1 MRIHEVL
8 AHKPSH
14 DVVTV
19 KPDATVRELLGMLAE
34 HNIGALVVSADG
46 ASVDGIVSERDVV
59 RRLHGDESLLDAAVS
74 TIMSADVHTCEK
86 DATVNE
92 LMSVMTERRF
102 RHIPVVED
110 GKLTGIVSIGDVVKS
125 RMSELEF
132 ERDQL
137 DHYVH
142 TSQT

>member
-19 KPDATVRELLGMLAE
+19 RSDATVRELLGMLAE
-34 HNIGALVVSADG
+34 YNIGALVVSTDG
-46 ASVDGIVSERDVV
+46 AAVDGIVSERDIV
-59 RRLHGDESLLDAAVS
+59 RRLHADESVLDAAVS
-74 TIMSADVHTCEK
+74 TIMSSQVQTCEK

-92 LMSVMTERRF
+92 LMSIMTERRF
-102 RHIPVVED
+102 RHVPVVED
-110 GKLTGIVSIGDVVKS
+110 GRLTGIVSIGDVVKS